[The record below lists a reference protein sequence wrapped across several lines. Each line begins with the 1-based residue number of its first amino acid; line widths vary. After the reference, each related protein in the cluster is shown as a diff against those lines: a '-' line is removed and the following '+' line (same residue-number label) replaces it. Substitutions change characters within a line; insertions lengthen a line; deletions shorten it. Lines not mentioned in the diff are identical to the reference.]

1 MTSILEGSLYSCKS
15 YHKMFFSTTA
25 NDEVPL
31 FSSPGGL
38 LGEEVVGVA
47 QTKQGQTSD
56 KDVATTLISA
66 F

>member
-1 MTSILEGSLYSCKS
+1 
-15 YHKMFFSTTA
+15 MFFSTTA

-56 KDVATTLISA
+56 KDVATTLIGG